1 MLSASNVHITTYLY
15 IIMSF
20 QEELF
25 VAQQKNFNLKTILQI
40 AIQLLER
47 VEYVHSKNLIYR
59 DIKVCIRVQRGP
71 NVIKLFMSVIY
82 EFS

>member
-1 MLSASNVHITTYLY
+1 MKEKKPIAQIY
-15 IIMSF
+15 IMSF

-25 VAQQKNFNLKTILQI
+25 VAQQKNFSLKTILQI

-59 DIKVCIRVQRGP
+59 DIKVCIRVQPVP
-71 NVIKLFMSVIY
+71 NVIKPFLSVIY